1 MESATSVLL
10 RFEPSDTIV
19 TIKGFVHAYGD
30 LNESPVNFV
39 FVQVYSFVPK
49 CKYATYVLDSET
61 AKEEYS
67 FTEHVK
73 SVEDLALYL
82 YDSDLNTLIKYLNT
96 LNSDSKYA
104 FHCMTY

>member
-19 TIKGFVHAYGD
+19 TIKGFIHAYGD

-49 CKYATYVLDSET
+49 CKFVT
-61 AKEEYS
+61 
-67 FTEHVK
+67 
-73 SVEDLALYL
+73 
-82 YDSDLNTLIKYLNT
+82 
-96 LNSDSKYA
+96 
-104 FHCMTY
+104 